1 MANPHATHDD
11 VAAIFARLGE
21 EPGAPN
27 IDGWTTDADEMGKLA
42 QVLERKSREAGRIM
56 FPARPAGYAR
66 ETKNL
71 AHYAWNKT
79 TAMRCRAE
87 GKVDV
92 ALQYESICD
101 RIYARLPEFARW

>member
-27 IDGWTTDADEMGKLA
+27 IDGWSVDPDDIGKLA
-42 QVLERKSREAGRIM
+42 QVLVGKSREAGRIM

-71 AHYAWNKT
+71 ARYAWNKA
-79 TAMRCRAE
+79 TAMRCRAG
-87 GKVDV
+87 GKVNE
-92 ALQYESICD
+92 AAQYESICD